1 MCTCTVNLKNKTA
14 RDCSGKDRLLWN
26 SRELPPRTSTLRQN
40 PSLGH
45 GTPRTLSYGGRGA
58 VVNRKPIGGN
68 WELEV
73 WWLLIGWA
81 AAGAGG
87 NLPSSWDREAVGPR
101 QAPLPVGSAV
111 EEAWFSLKFPFI
123 DSHSLGLTGVCHV
136 ACEGCACLLAGPCW
150 VPREERSG
158 QF

>member
-1 MCTCTVNLKNKTA
+1 MEQQRTA
-14 RDCSGKDRLLWN
+14 PQDQHVKAKPFARARNAEDPVLW
-26 SRELPPRTSTLRQN
+26 
-40 PSLGH
+40 GA
-45 GTPRTLSYGGRGA
+45 GA

-81 AAGAGG
+81 AAGAEG
-87 NLPSSWDREAVGPR
+87 NLPSSWDLEAVGPR

-123 DSHSLGLTGVCHV
+123 DSHSSGLTGV
-136 ACEGCACLLAGPCW
+136 
-150 VPREERSG
+150 
-158 QF
+158 